1 MNPTTVLSVM
11 ATPGSFR
18 VIPAVVVANPPLFAS
33 PGDTLVS
40 DNESD
45 RRYSAPGFDV
55 LQSEYAPDRK
65 VS

>member
-11 ATPGSFR
+11 ATPGTFR
-18 VIPAVVVANPPLFAS
+18 VIPAVVTVNPELSAG

-40 DNESD
+40 ENVSD

-55 LQSEYAPDRK
+55 RQSEYAPDRK